1 MTGLSLL
8 QVGLVQHSHMELN
21 SGTSSE
27 SMWNPLAPHLAALEP
42 PVCSQGQPV
51 LATVMSDR

>member
-27 SMWNPLAPHLAALEP
+27 SMWNPLAGSPSC
-42 PVCSQGQPV
+42 CSG
-51 LATVMSDR
+51 ATCV